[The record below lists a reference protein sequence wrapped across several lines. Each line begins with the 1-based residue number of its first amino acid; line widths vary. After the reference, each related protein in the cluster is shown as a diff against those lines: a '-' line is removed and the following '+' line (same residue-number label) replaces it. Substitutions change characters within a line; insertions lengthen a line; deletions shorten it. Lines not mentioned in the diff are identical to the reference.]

1 MTAFAR
7 RAARA
12 ALLVFILASVIAA
25 STNSTAFAA
34 TKSAKPKKP
43 TFDDRALLVDQTAR
57 YLVIPPGKAVTV
69 WFDFKNTGTST
80 WTREDPHPVSIN
92 TDNPMNRKSKF
103 GVPQWRAT
111 WRPAR
116 LLQKTAKPGETGR
129 FKFVLKADK
138 KQKAGTWRESFTLV
152 RDKDTRI
159 PGGRVEFIIVVG
171 QTPDLSVIYHAKPVT
186 PALSFWV
193 RPGERV
199 YQPVSYKN
207 DGRASWRN
215 EGWGVTTFNHV
226 ASENVLAATSVAI
239 RLSEP
244 IPGAVSA
251 YTKRDEKTTVFLDYT
266 APTEPG
272 TYLETYNLVG
282 PYGAVAGS
290 EMTLLVTVSSEPKP
304 PLDAEPVVRV
314 GIYAPVRPVV
324 VTANGAFEA
333 RNAATGEVI
342 AALAAEEQTTTTYD
356 PATALFTVALPAGP
370 VTVAGPV
377 RYVPLAAET
386 IMEAKSYNNKR
397 NTTIDGV
404 ATTVNDNKFRGI
416 IEVNYATATSKLW
429 VINELPIE
437 QYLKGLGETSSK
449 SPVEFAKALI
459 TAARTYAMFHTFYQA
474 KHRAENYYVNS
485 STDQIYRGYNYEI
498 QTPNITQAVTE
509 TRGMTIT
516 HPSMVDEKNK
526 IGAIVA
532 AYSSCTDGRTRSY
545 EERWGG
551 PPDQYPYLLSVPD
564 PIGICT
570 NPVWLAG
577 EGGNH
582 MVGMSASGALNTIV
596 QQGLQYDAVL
606 KYYYT
611 GVSVVRAYL

>member
-1 MTAFAR
+1 MTASTTKAV
-7 RAARA
+7 RASLLTVVLAIVLVSSANSNARA
-12 ALLVFILASVIAA
+12 A
-25 STNSTAFAA
+25 TKTA
-34 TKSAKPKKP
+34 KAKAPM
-43 TFDDRALLVDQTAR
+43 FDDRALLVDQTAR

-116 LLQKTAKPGETGR
+116 LLQKTVKPGEIGR
-129 FKFVLKADK
+129 FKFVLKAPK
-138 KQKAGTWRESFTLV
+138 KQPGTWRESFSLV
-152 RDKDTRI
+152 RDKNTRI

-171 QTPDLSVIYHAKPVT
+171 QTPDLSVIYHAKPAT

-193 RPGERV
+193 KPGERI
-199 YQPVSYKN
+199 YQPVTYRN

-215 EGWGVTTFNHV
+215 EGWGTTTFTHISTESILTS
-226 ASENVLAATSVAI
+226 ASVNSTTTV
-239 RLSEP
+239 
-244 IPGAVSA
+244 PGAIA
-251 YTKRDEKTTVFLDYT
+251 GYTQRDGHTTATLDYT
-266 APTEPG
+266 APTTPG
-272 TYLETYNLVG
+272 TYQETFGLIG
-282 PYGAVAGS
+282 PYGLITGS
-290 EMTLLVTVSSEPKP
+290 TTTALVTVSDEPKP
-304 PLDAEPVVRV
+304 PLDAEPIVRV
-314 GIYAPVRPVV
+314 GVYAPVRPVV

-333 RNAATGEVI
+333 RNASTGEVI
-342 AALAAEEQTTTTYD
+342 ASLAADEQTTTTYD
-356 PATALFTVALPAGP
+356 STKALYTVALPKGP
-370 VTVAGPV
+370 VTVSAPV
-377 RYVPLAAET
+377 RFVPLAVDT
-386 IMEAKSYNNKR
+386 IMEIKSYNNKR

-404 ATTVNDNKFRGI
+404 ATIVNDNKFRGI

-437 QYLKGLGETSSK
+437 QYLKGLGETGSK

-570 NPVWLAG
+570 NPTWLAG
-577 EGGNH
+577 GGGNH
-582 MVGMSASGALNTIV
+582 MVGMSAVGALNTIV

-611 GVSVVRAYL
+611 GVSVVKAYL